1 MHERKVLLGIALAV
15 ALAACSDDDPAAPKV
30 ETYTATLNSANEVP
44 TASAPAFPS
53 NATGTAVVTVQGN
66 TINWTVTTTGF
77 GAGTTGP
84 GGAAAPPAHIHF
96 GGPTVNGGV
105 MVNLSAAINGTS
117 TGTTTVV
124 DSVLTHLRAGN
135 TYANVH
141 TSNRSAGEIR
151 GQLVRTQ

>member
-1 MHERKVLLGIALAV
+1 MHERKVLLVLAAAV
-15 ALAACSDDDPAAPKV
+15 AIAACGDDDPAAPRT
-30 ETYTATLNSANEVP
+30 ETYVATLNSANEIA

-53 NATGTAVVTVQGN
+53 SATGTATITVQGN
-66 TINWTVTTTGF
+66 TVNWTVVTTGF

-96 GGPTVNGGV
+96 GGPTVNGGI
-105 MVNLSAAINGTS
+105 MVDLSAAINGSS
-117 TGTTTVV
+117 TGTRTVV

-141 TSNRSAGEIR
+141 TSNRAAGEIR